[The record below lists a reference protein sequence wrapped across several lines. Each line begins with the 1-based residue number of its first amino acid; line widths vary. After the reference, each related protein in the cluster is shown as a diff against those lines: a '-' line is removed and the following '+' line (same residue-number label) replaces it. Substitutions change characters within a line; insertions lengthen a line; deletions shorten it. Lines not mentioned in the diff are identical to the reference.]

1 MGVLWDVGIYALT
14 VCTALMGS
22 VKRVTG
28 YGKVIAPTR
37 RTLDGESFQV
47 TTPDFIIALIELQN
61 GGLMRLTCNFYA
73 NDSKQDHAIEIHGDG
88 GMLYLGSAHDYSAP
102 LEFIEFGGEPL
113 LIPPLREPYDGTE
126 YARGLEDLAEAI
138 LKNKPHRASG
148 DHAAHIIEI
157 MEAID
162 TSIATKQTVD
172 VHSNFIQPEMMD
184 WAF

>member
-1 MGVLWDVGIYALT
+1 M
-14 VCTALMGS
+14 
-22 VKRVTG
+22 
-28 YGKVIAPTR
+28 
-37 RTLDGESFQV
+37 
-47 TTPDFIIALIELQN
+47 
-61 GGLMRLTCNFYA
+61 
-73 NDSKQDHAIEIHGDG
+73 
-88 GMLYLGSAHDYSAP
+88 
-102 LEFIEFGGEPL
+102 

-148 DHAAHIIEI
+148 EHAAHIIEI

-184 WAF
+184 WVF